1 MANPVFEKKAKKL
14 LEERFRIPVICGH
27 ELFGDYNYIKRG
39 ASTLLN
45 AQLIPVIQEF
55 LRAIQKALEQR
66 GIQGTVVIMRS
77 DGTLMRRDF
86 AGQRPVETVLC
97 GPAASVIGGIH
108 LTGASD
114 CFIVDMGGTTTDI
127 AMVKDGIPVKAED
140 GVSIGKWKTLVKSV
154 QVDTVGLGGDS
165 IVTRNRSSGQLI
177 IGPRRAI
184 PLCSAAVR
192 WPKILEY
199 LQKLAQS
206 DTISTHPLQE
216 FFCLI
221 HDRSEDVH
229 YTEKERAL
237 CTALKNG
244 PLPLSQA
251 AEAAGGDLYTFFPE
265 RLEKEGTIL
274 RCALTV
280 TDVMHLKGD
289 FKAFDSKASFLAATY
304 LARCLSMEVDGL
316 CELVYDRVKSSLY
329 RLLIKMML
337 EQQWP
342 NLRKEGMNSQLEQLI
357 HFSWEHRKEKEP
369 GFFQS
374 LFHTKASCIAI
385 GAPTHLF
392 LPEVAE
398 ALGTKCILPRY
409 AEVANAVGAIVG
421 NVAATHTVE
430 IKPIYTAGGT
440 SGYTVL
446 GQETRSF
453 EEQQE
458 AIEYA
463 RQLAVAGAKEEALRR
478 GVTGEI
484 QLECSVSQRESRLGD
499 GSEEMETIFLGSQV
513 VASAKGTIM

>member
-1 MANPVFEKKAKKL
+1 
-14 LEERFRIPVICGH
+14 
-27 ELFGDYNYIKRG
+27 
-39 ASTLLN
+39 
-45 AQLIPVIQEF
+45 
-55 LRAIQKALEQR
+55 
-66 GIQGTVVIMRS
+66 
-77 DGTLMRRDF
+77 
-86 AGQRPVETVLC
+86 
-97 GPAASVIGGIH
+97 
-108 LTGASD
+108 
-114 CFIVDMGGTTTDI
+114 
-127 AMVKDGIPVKAED
+127 
-140 GVSIGKWKTLVKSV
+140 
-154 QVDTVGLGGDS
+154 
-165 IVTRNRSSGQLI
+165 
-177 IGPRRAI
+177 
-184 PLCSAAVR
+184 
-192 WPKILEY
+192 
-199 LQKLAQS
+199 
-206 DTISTHPLQE
+206 
-216 FFCLI
+216 
-221 HDRSEDVH
+221 
-229 YTEKERAL
+229 
-237 CTALKNG
+237 
-244 PLPLSQA
+244 
-251 AEAAGGDLYTFFPE
+251 
-265 RLEKEGTIL
+265 
-274 RCALTV
+274 
-280 TDVMHLKGD
+280 
-289 FKAFDSKASFLAATY
+289 
-304 LARCLSMEVDGL
+304 
-316 CELVYDRVKSSLY
+316 
-329 RLLIKMML
+329 MML

-357 HFSWEHRKEKEP
+357 HFSWEHHKEKEP

-463 RQLAVAGAKEEALRR
+463 RQLAVAGAKEEAAP